1 MAERTIVV
9 TGTTSGLGEALVE
22 RLARSGC
29 HIVLGHRDAARA
41 AAIVERLRR
50 RDRSASVE
58 PLRIDL
64 ASLTSVREAV
74 GRLRDGDR
82 PPLGGIV
89 ANGAVQVVNGV
100 RASADGYEL
109 TFATNH
115 LGHFA
120 LATGLLD
127 VLTDDARVVVVS
139 SGTHQGALGFPGPR
153 WAPAPELADVSE
165 ADPSPAAGRV
175 RYATSK
181 LANLYFA
188 YELAR
193 RVAGR
198 GITVNAYDPGLM
210 PATGLSRGYSPV
222 ARVAYRALAPVIA
235 AVLPGARTAKGS
247 ARHLAELVIGER
259 FAGRTGLYVAGPR
272 IAESSLESHDL
283 EAAAAL
289 WAESEALLAAAADRR
304 DERS

>member
-9 TGTTSGLGEALVE
+9 TGATSGLGEALVE
-22 RLARSGC
+22 RLAPYGD
-29 HIVLGHRDAARA
+29 HLVLGCRDSGRA
-41 AAIVERLRR
+41 ATIVERLRR
-50 RDRSASVE
+50 RDGSVSVE

-64 ASLTSVREAV
+64 ARLASVRGAV
-74 GRLRDGDR
+74 ERLHAGGR

-89 ANGAVQVVNGV
+89 ANGAVQVVDGV

-120 LATGLLD
+120 LVTGLLD
-127 VLTDDARVVVVS
+127 VLAHDARVVLVS

-153 WAPAPELADVSE
+153 WAPAQELADVSA

-181 LANLYFA
+181 LANLYFT

-193 RVAGR
+193 RVADR

-210 PATGLSRGYSPV
+210 PATGLSRGYPPV
-222 ARVAYRALAPVIA
+222 ARVAYRALAPIIA
-235 AVLPGARTAKGS
+235 TLLPGARTAAGS

-259 FAGRTGLYVAGPR
+259 FAGTGLCVAGSR
-272 IAESSLESHDL
+272 VAESSPESRDL
-283 EAAAAL
+283 DAATAL
-289 WAESEALLAAAADRR
+289 WAESEALIAAAAGRR